1 MRVVALARVRT
12 EHMNNEIP
20 MEFYFHAHIIQQYI
34 TSMLYEHGYYIFV
47 SNIHDSVTNG
57 RTIRNRGQSQA
68 ERPDKIEIQEVRRKV
83 FGGGAGRD
91 GVLGTGGGGR
101 SLASVKRVEEIS
113 APRLEAS

>member
-1 MRVVALARVRT
+1 MKFRW
-12 EHMNNEIP
+12 NFI
-20 MEFYFHAHIIQQYI
+20 HAHIIQQYI
-34 TSMLYEHGYYIFV
+34 TSMLYELRYYIFV
-47 SNIHDSVTNG
+47 SNIHESVTIG

-91 GVLGTGGGGR
+91 GVLGNGGGGR